1 MAKSDTK
8 VITKDWEFTSLRL
21 PKNLLKDLRVDAKKN
36 MRPIGLH
43 IAFIIDRHLQYNKKL
58 NKGGK

>member
-1 MAKSDTK
+1 MAKSDSK
-8 VITKDWEFTSLRL
+8 VMTKDWEFTSFRL

-43 IAFIIDRHLQYNKKL
+43 IAFIIDRHLEYNKKL

>member
-1 MAKSDTK
+1 MAKSK
-8 VITKDWEFTSLRL
+8 VITEDWGYTSIRL
-21 PKNLLKDLRVDAKKN
+21 PKNLLEDLRVDAKKH

-43 IAFIIDRHLQYNKKL
+43 IAFIIDRHLEYNKKL

>member
-1 MAKSDTK
+1 MAKSK
-8 VITKDWEFTSLRL
+8 VITEDWGYTSIRL
-21 PKNLLKDLRVDAKKN
+21 PKNLLEDLRVDAKKH

-43 IAFIIDRHLQYNKKL
+43 IAYVLDKHI